1 MPRAVPVDFLSSVL
15 NSSVTVSASFGVQ
28 IDGDLIRKSSV
39 TAPAAGRFIKVPFLL
54 GTNFDEAI
62 MFGTKGVNTDSEFLY
77 RCAVCWS

>member
-1 MPRAVPVDFLSSVL
+1 MGAPINEWETPISEWLVL
-15 NSSVTVSASFGVQ
+15 AYGRDQ
-28 IDGDLIRKSSV
+28 IDGYLIRKSSV